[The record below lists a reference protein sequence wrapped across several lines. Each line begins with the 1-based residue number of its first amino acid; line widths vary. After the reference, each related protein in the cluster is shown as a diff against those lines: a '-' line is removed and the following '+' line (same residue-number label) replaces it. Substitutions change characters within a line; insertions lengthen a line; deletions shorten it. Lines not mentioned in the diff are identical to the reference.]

1 MTRVA
6 TSPICTD
13 GQPSTDLKRLA
24 SPSSGEK
31 PGGWPTW
38 RLHAFRFAVA
48 VSIIAGLRML
58 PLSSSYLVAG
68 SAEIAD
74 PIFAA
79 ISRVEYQAVM
89 RTGALLIDT
98 ALGRE
103 PRPWLQ
109 MVIRNNPN
117 AASGAVCYAIGT
129 VIIASAITLLWGVL
143 DRKRVAYTTLY
154 AGHRLYVR
162 YLVALTMMAY
172 AMVKVVPTQFGV
184 LTPGAAIRP
193 YGDFSR
199 FDVLWN
205 FMAVSPGYT
214 VFTGLLELSG
224 AILLMFRRTTALG
237 TLIVWAAL
245 VNVFAMDVAYNIR

>member
-1 MTRVA
+1 
-6 TSPICTD
+6 
-13 GQPSTDLKRLA
+13 
-24 SPSSGEK
+24 
-31 PGGWPTW
+31 
-38 RLHAFRFAVA
+38 
-48 VSIIAGLRML
+48 ML
-58 PLSSSYLVAG
+58 PLMSNYLVAG
-68 SAEIAD
+68 SREMAD

-103 PRPWLQ
+103 PVAWLQ
-109 MVIRNNPN
+109 MVIRNNSS
-117 AASGAVCYAIGT
+117 AAAGAVCYAVGICT
-129 VIIASAITLLWGVL
+129 IASAITLLWGVV

-154 AGHRLYVR
+154 ACHRLYVR
-162 YLVALTMMAY
+162 YLAALTMMVF

-184 LTPGAAIRP
+184 LTPGATIRP

-224 AILLMFRRTTALG
+224 AVLLMFRRTTALG
-237 TLIVWAAL
+237 TLVVWAAV
-245 VNVFAMDVAYNIR
+245 VNVFAMDVAYNIRGAVHDCVLLLILSSMILARYLPGLFAIFVQGRGAELPF